1 MKQMN
6 TLKTSWDNMQNQEL
20 KKNIIELIEWHN
32 RNNTH
37 ISGIT
42 WKEIDIADK
51 LVKEINKQIK

>member
-1 MKQMN
+1 MKRMN
-6 TLKTSWDNMQNQEL
+6 ILKTSWDNMQNQDL
-20 KKNIIELIEWHN
+20 IKNVIELIEWHN

-51 LVKEINKQIK
+51 LVKEISKQIK

>member
-1 MKQMN
+1 MN
-6 TLKTSWDNMQNQEL
+6 TLKISWDNMQNQDL
-20 KKNIIELIEWHN
+20 IKNITELIEWHN

-51 LVKEINKQIK
+51 LVKQISKQIK

>member
-1 MKQMN
+1 MKRMN

-42 WKEIDIADK
+42 WKEIDQADK
-51 LVKEINKQIK
+51 LVKEITKHLK

>member
-6 TLKTSWDNMQNQEL
+6 ILKISWDNMQNQEL

-42 WKEIDIADK
+42 WKEIDQAEK
-51 LVKEINKQIK
+51 LVKEISKHLK

>member
-6 TLKTSWDNMQNQEL
+6 TLKISWDNMQNQDL
-20 KKNIIELIEWHN
+20 IKNVVELIEWHN

-51 LVKEINKQIK
+51 LVKEISKQIK

>member
-1 MKQMN
+1 MKRMN
-6 TLKTSWDNMQNQEL
+6 TLKISWDNMQNQDL
-20 KKNIIELIEWHN
+20 IKNVIELVEWHN

-51 LVKEINKQIK
+51 LVKQISKQIK

>member
-1 MKQMN
+1 MKRMN
-6 TLKTSWDNMQNQEL
+6 TLKISWDNMHNQEL

-42 WKEIDIADK
+42 WKEIDVADK
-51 LVKEINKQIK
+51 LVKEISRQIK

>member
-1 MKQMN
+1 MKRMN
-6 TLKTSWDNMQNQEL
+6 TLKTSWDNMRNQEL

-32 RNNTH
+32 KNNTH

-51 LVKEINKQIK
+51 LVKEISKQIK

>member
-1 MKQMN
+1 MKLMN
-6 TLKTSWDNMQNQEL
+6 ILKTSWDNMQNQDL

-42 WKEIDIADK
+42 WKEIDQADK
-51 LVKEINKQIK
+51 LVKEISKQIK

>member
-1 MKQMN
+1 MKRMN
-6 TLKTSWDNMQNQEL
+6 TLKISWDNMQNQEL

-32 RNNTH
+32 RNNNH

-51 LVKEINKQIK
+51 LVKEISKQIK